1 MIKTIVLIWLQTL
14 LNASKNYVKKSWNI
28 RHKWALILNATSTS
42 PQPRPDPFGPL
53 TVDQYIYV
61 TLCKGR
67 YPKKYPPPPSPKK
80 GVKESLVRFN
90 WALSPNP
97 LFLFFCFMNFFPC
110 LLTNCLRA
118 EQITLRTDLI
128 RMDQHFDISIKGRHK
143 NIVTFMRG
151 WRGGVVGKSQPYS
164 QINFS

>member
-1 MIKTIVLIWLQTL
+1 MKTIVLIWLQTL

-90 WALSPNP
+90 WALSPT
-97 LFLFFCFMNFFPC
+97 LCFCFSVSWFFSMSPNE
-110 LLTNCLRA
+110 LPKS
-118 EQITLRTDLI
+118 RTDHTANGFNKNGSTFWHLN
-128 RMDQHFDISIKGRHK
+128 KGK
-143 NIVTFMRG
+143 A
-151 WRGGVVGKSQPYS
+151 
-164 QINFS
+164 